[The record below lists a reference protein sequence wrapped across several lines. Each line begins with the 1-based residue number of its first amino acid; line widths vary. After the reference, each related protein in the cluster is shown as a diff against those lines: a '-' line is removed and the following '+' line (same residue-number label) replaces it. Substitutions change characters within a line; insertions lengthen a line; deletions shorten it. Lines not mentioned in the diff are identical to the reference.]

1 MKAVR
6 VHEFGSPEVL
16 KYEDVSDPRPG
27 PGEALIQMQASGINY
42 MDVNGRGGFT
52 PQNLPWIPG
61 GEAAGVVAELGPD
74 VTEVKVGDVV
84 AYTGGAATYAEKTVA
99 PSWRLVKLP
108 EGISPE
114 IGAATMLQGMTAHYL
129 VHSTYPVKPGDR
141 VLIHAGAGGV
151 GLLLIQMAK
160 RLGGYVFTT
169 VSTEAKEAIAK
180 EAGADEVILYSRENF
195 QEAIMK
201 STNGEGVHVVYDAVG
216 KDTFEGSLGSL
227 MPRGYLALY
236 GQASGAVPPQ
246 DVRVFFAKSNFLAR
260 PSLGHYTPTREELLW
275 RANDVLGWVKSGE
288 LKLRIHD
295 TYPLADA
302 KEAHRQ
308 LQGRLTTG
316 KLVLVP

>member
-6 VHEFGSPEVL
+6 VHEFGGPEVL

-27 PGEALIQMQASGINY
+27 PGEALIQVQASGINY
-42 MDVNGRGGFT
+42 MDVNGRAVGSS
-52 PQNLPWIPG
+52 QSLPWIPG

-84 AYTGGAATYAEKTVA
+84 AYTGATATYAEKTVA

-108 EGISPE
+108 EGVSPE
-114 IGAATMLQGMTAHYL
+114 MGAATMLQGMTAHYL
-129 VHSTYPVKPGDR
+129 VHSTYPVKTGDR

-169 VSTEAKEAIAK
+169 VSTEAKGAIAK
-180 EAGADEVILYSRENF
+180 EAGADEVILYSRDNF

-201 STNGEGVHVVYDAVG
+201 STNGEGVHVAYDAVG
-216 KDTFEGSLGSL
+216 KDTFDGSLGSL

-236 GQASGAVPPQ
+236 GQASGPVPPQ
-246 DVRVFFAKSNFLAR
+246 DLRVFFGKSNFLAR
-260 PSLGHYTPTREELLW
+260 PSLVHHTLTREELLW

-295 TYPLADA
+295 TYPLSDA